1 MRDCSS
7 FQAGKQEKAKDQL
20 EDNTFYR
27 LNQAHGDCLI
37 KICEP
42 TASSNAECSKDNK
55 Q

>member
-7 FQAGKQEKAKDQL
+7 FQAGKQEEAKDQL
-20 EDNTFYR
+20 EDSAFSR
-27 LNQAHGDCLI
+27 VRQAHGDYLI